1 MHPLPGLIFFASGF
15 AALVYQIVWQRLLV
29 IFAGSDVHSAT
40 IIVAAFM
47 AGLGCGN
54 LAGAQLADRLPAR
67 LNLAAFAAAELAIA
81 AFGFFSADLYYRLL
95 YQRFAHLALGVEAR
109 AAMLFVSLLWPTF
122 FMGVSLPLLAKALT
136 TRIQQAA
143 RITGSLYAC
152 NTAGAAAGAFVATWS
167 LLPAFGLERTLQI
180 SAGINV
186 LAAIGAV
193 PLLARAGRQVAV
205 NHDAVARDAET
216 TAGDATGTREPLRVR
231 FAAWA
236 AIYAMS
242 GFLALSLEIVWF
254 RLLGVML
261 KSTAS
266 TFGTLLSIYLTG
278 IGAGAAI
285 GTQLLRRTREP
296 AHWFFVFQA
305 AIAVYAGV
313 AVALLV
319 AGVGRWSGLAWLSSY
334 FATYEPMDARAA
346 MHQLAGWLSGGGTL
360 PSQFL
365 LLYLMLPAALILP
378 PTLLM
383 GASFPLLMK
392 AVQTDLAR
400 LGRRIGG
407 LLTANIAGSALGSIV
422 TGWVSLG
429 WFGSAGTLRLLVAVG
444 ALFPLAGLALAART
458 RHRRRAAL
466 YAAIV
471 AASVVTL
478 LSMPSGAA
486 LWATFHGAT
495 PPFVNV
501 GEDGS
506 GTSVLRTVP
515 GREPGVV
522 VFANGVGQSWIP
534 YGGIHTVLGALPA
547 FIHPHP
553 RSAAVIG
560 LGSGD
565 TLFGLAGRQELERIT
580 CVEIIRPQLATLGD
594 LLERWR
600 YPGLVEI
607 LNDPRIAHVYGDG
620 RMHVRLAPQPYDII
634 EADALRPTS
643 AYSGLLYSDAYFSLI
658 RDRLAPGGLAVSW
671 SPTARVHNTF
681 VSVFPHVVSYG
692 DIVIGSNQ
700 PIAFDADSVR
710 RRLQDPRARSHY
722 ARAFVDI
729 GPLVDGY
736 LARTPRVFGPHD
748 DRSAFADINT
758 DLFPKDEFS
767 VPLKTH

>member
-1 MHPLPGLIFFASGF
+1 
-15 AALVYQIVWQRLLV
+15 
-29 IFAGSDVHSAT
+29 
-40 IIVAAFM
+40 
-47 AGLGCGN
+47 
-54 LAGAQLADRLPAR
+54 
-67 LNLAAFAAAELAIA
+67 
-81 AFGFFSADLYYRLL
+81 
-95 YQRFAHLALGVEAR
+95 
-109 AAMLFVSLLWPTF
+109 
-122 FMGVSLPLLAKALT
+122 
-136 TRIQQAA
+136 
-143 RITGSLYAC
+143 
-152 NTAGAAAGAFVATWS
+152 
-167 LLPAFGLERTLQI
+167 
-180 SAGINV
+180 
-186 LAAIGAV
+186 
-193 PLLARAGRQVAV
+193 
-205 NHDAVARDAET
+205 
-216 TAGDATGTREPLRVR
+216 
-231 FAAWA
+231 
-236 AIYAMS
+236 
-242 GFLALSLEIVWF
+242 
-254 RLLGVML
+254 
-261 KSTAS
+261 
-266 TFGTLLSIYLTG
+266 
-278 IGAGAAI
+278 
-285 GTQLLRRTREP
+285 
-296 AHWFFVFQA
+296 
-305 AIAVYAGV
+305 
-313 AVALLV
+313 
-319 AGVGRWSGLAWLSSY
+319 
-334 FATYEPMDARAA
+334 
-346 MHQLAGWLSGGGTL
+346 
-360 PSQFL
+360 
-365 LLYLMLPAALILP
+365 
-378 PTLLM
+378 
-383 GASFPLLMK
+383 
-392 AVQTDLAR
+392 
-400 LGRRIGG
+400 
-407 LLTANIAGSALGSIV
+407 
-422 TGWVSLG
+422 
-429 WFGSAGTLRLLVAVG
+429 
-444 ALFPLAGLALAART
+444 AGLALAART

-607 LNDPRIAHVYGDG
+607 LNVPRIAHVYGDG

-710 RRLQDPRARSHY
+710 RRLQDPRARRRLPRAHATRVRT
-722 ARAFVDI
+722 ARRPVRVRRHQHRSLPQ
-729 GPLVDGY
+729 G
-736 LARTPRVFGPHD
+736 RVFGAAQD
-748 DRSAFADINT
+748 SLRRCSAA
-758 DLFPKDEFS
+758 LEGC
-767 VPLKTH
+767 PLRHVAQPLRAARAETCSAALKGCPRGGWQA